1 MKIYKKWKVLISC
14 ILVFSAVACSDFLDE
29 DPLSVQT
36 ANSYYVN
43 EEGFEDLVRAAYP
56 LWRDIIQDR
65 TLVLRGTDMFSAGTW
80 DDAAT
85 NQGQGPPEDAYDT
98 GFGAGFEP
106 LGTLWN
112 LLYREINRAN
122 TVIDRADAVVGMDD
136 GLKNIRVAEA
146 KVLRSL
152 ALFYAVQ
159 QWGDIPMPL
168 TETTVP
174 DKEVIKVAAADVYSQ
189 LIADLTAAETVLP
202 KEATDYGR
210 VTKGTAQFLLA
221 RVYLTRGWNFNNSL
235 GGSNVD
241 FDMALDYA
249 DKVIAEYP
257 LAADYTDL
265 FPQRNDNPLLETN
278 NPGTQNA
285 KNEEIVFAV
294 QFNTNDLTNAGDD
307 TNANSLVG
315 NDYHSIFGGG
325 ADDVPG
331 AVARSGLYNRHL
343 NKFNT
348 TPAIYRL
355 FDPEIDSRYNHNFL
369 GKLYALK
376 DASGFS
382 PVEGGDPIDIK
393 QGDVVLEFR
402 PWNSPA
408 LTPAER
414 GLDVGGS
421 LPYSVINT
429 DEYGRIDA
437 SKYHDSYKAPMM
449 WKFWEPGIPYGD
461 GGGTFDFALFRS
473 AEAYLIAAEAI
484 VKGATGGSL
493 GSADVYYNRIVDR
506 ALGSNAGANP
516 LQASV
521 PEDVSSLASKSYR
534 ATGATIDIDM
544 ILDERARELMG
555 EYVRWYDLKRTG
567 KLIERANKYNPW
579 TAASGSLDE
588 HHLLRPIPQQ
598 EIDLSSNNLGQNP
611 GY

>member
-1 MKIYKKWKVLISC
+1 MKIYKKWQVMITC
-14 ILVFSAVACSDFLDE
+14 ILVFSAISCSDFLDE
-29 DPLSVQT
+29 DPLSLQT
-36 ANSYYVN
+36 ANNYYVN
-43 EEGFEDLVRAAYP
+43 EDGFEDLVRAAYP
-56 LWRDIIQDR
+56 LWRDIIRER
-65 TLVLRGTDMFSAGTW
+65 TLVMRGTDMFSAGTW
-80 DDAAT
+80 DDAIT
-85 NQGQGPPEDAYDT
+85 NLGQAPPEDAYDS

-112 LLYREINRAN
+112 LLYREINRTN
-122 TVIDRADAVVGMDD
+122 TVIDRAEAVEGMDA
-136 GLKNIRVAEA
+136 GRKAIRVAEA
-146 KVLRSL
+146 KVLRAM

-168 TETTVP
+168 TETTTA
-174 DKEVIKVAAADVYSQ
+174 DKEVTKIAAADVYTQ
-189 LIADLTAAETVLP
+189 LITDLTAAESVLP
-202 KEATDYGR
+202 KDASDYGR
-210 VTKGTAQFLLA
+210 VTKGTAQFVLS

-235 GGSNVD
+235 GGSNAD
-241 FDMALDYA
+241 FDMALDFA
-249 DKVIAEYP
+249 DKVIAQYP
-257 LAADYTDL
+257 LSADYTDL

-278 NPGTQNA
+278 DPGSQNA
-285 KNEEIVFAV
+285 KNGEIVFAV
-294 QFNTNDLTNAGDD
+294 QFNTNDITNGGDGTNAE
-307 TNANSLVG
+307 AVIG

-331 AVARSGLYNRHL
+331 AVARSSAYNRHL

-355 FDPEIDSRYNHNFL
+355 FDPEMDMRYNHNFL

-393 QGDVVLEFR
+393 KGDVVLEFR

-408 LTPAER
+408 TTPAQR
-414 GLDVGGS
+414 GLDVGGT
-421 LPYSVINT
+421 LPYAVINT

-437 SKYHDSYKAPMM
+437 SKYHDPYKFPMM

-493 GSADVYYNRIVDR
+493 GSADVYYNTVVDR
-506 ALGSNAGANP
+506 ALGVNAGADP
-516 LQASV
+516 LQAAA
-521 PEDVSSLASKSYR
+521 PEDVTSLASKSYR

-567 KLIERANKYNPW
+567 KLIERAKKYNPW

-598 EIDLSSNNLGQNP
+598 EIDLSTNNLGQNP

>member
-36 ANSYYVN
+36 ANNYYVN

-65 TLVLRGTDMFSAGTW
+65 TLVLRGTDMFSEGTW

-98 GFGAGFEP
+98 GFGAGFAP

-122 TVIDRADAVVGMDD
+122 TAIDRADAVVGMDD
-136 GLKNIRVAEA
+136 GLKAIRVAEA

-174 DKEVIKVAAADVYSQ
+174 DKEVVKVAASDVYAQIIS
-189 LIADLTAAETVLP
+189 DLTAAETVLP

-235 GGSNVD
+235 GGSNAD
-241 FDMALDYA
+241 FDLALDYA

-285 KNEEIVFAV
+285 KNEEIVFAI
-294 QFNTNDLTNAGDD
+294 QFNTNDITNAGDG

-331 AVARSGLYNRHL
+331 AVARSSAYNRHL
-343 NKFNT
+343 NLFST

-355 FDPEIDSRYNHNFL
+355 FDPEIDRRYNHNFL
-369 GKLYALK
+369 GRLYALK

-382 PVEGGDPIDIK
+382 PVEGGNSIDIK
-393 QGDVVLEFR
+393 KGDVVLEFR
-402 PWNSPA
+402 PWNNPA
-408 LTPAER
+408 LTLAER

-429 DEYGRIDA
+429 DEYGRINA

-493 GSADVYYNRIVDR
+493 GTADVYYNKIVDR

-521 PEDVSSLASKSYR
+521 PEDVSSLATKSYR
-534 ATGATIDIDM
+534 ASGTTIDIDM